1 MAAQYDGVDVG
12 AVIDRPA
19 EKCCDFAL
27 VFGEFVHDTAR
38 AINDR
43 PYNISAKWYAKR

>member
-1 MAAQYDGVDVG
+1 MAAQCDGVDVG

-27 VFGEFVHDTAR
+27 VFGEFVYGTAR
-38 AINDR
+38 AINER
-43 PYNISAKWYAKR
+43 PYNIIARWYTKR